1 LQNKGYKIEEQMKSL
16 LVFKY
21 FFILAVL
28 LIQPDVLFSQTEKQ
42 ELRLAGKALKR
53 IQDDNDLFR
62 CWQYMGRMYVD
73 SVAVETSGE
82 KLSVFLSPNVSMVPV
97 REAWIAS
104 LKYVIKDRIGR
115 RFRDY
120 EIHFF
125 CKEKP
130 LESSVPVFYN
140 ERLPLDSARLKDS
153 GLRTPLVTRADES
166 FYKSGLSNN
175 NIALWASHGYYFE
188 SELDRWEWQRARLF
202 GTVEDVYPFAFT
214 RNFLV
219 PMLEDAGAKVFLTRE
234 RDIQVHEVVVD
245 NDGSSEGSDL
255 IIKKGAGNWEQST
268 DNGFAMVDTLF
279 KGDNPFQA
287 GSYLQ
292 TTVSPESSA
301 RVIYVPQIPEDGEYA
316 VYVSW
321 AKVEGALDNVPY
333 RVNHSGGSTR
343 FFLNQQMGTSTWVYL
358 GTFHFN
364 KGKHETSG
372 SVILE
377 VPQQT
382 SGVVSTD
389 AVRIGGGMGNVARR
403 PENSYVKRKWSL
415 NDNATE
421 SSGIQRNDSVSYRYK
436 LSGKPRWMEAG
447 RYWMQYA
454 GMPDSI
460 VYSLNENKNDYNDDY
475 QSRGEW
481 VNYLIG
487 APDGPTK
494 APGTEGLN
502 IPLDL
507 AFAFH
512 TDAGTTPEDS
522 IIGTLGIYSTAT
534 NDGRFSDGKSRMAC
548 RDLTDIIQTQIV
560 SDIRLAFNDEWTRR
574 AMWDKQYSEAW
585 RPNVPTMLLELLSH
599 QNLADMKYG
608 LHPRFQF
615 TVARS
620 VYKGMVRFL
629 SAREGRQA
637 VIKPLAPDH
646 LWLEHLGG
654 KNVRISWKPVNDPL
668 ESSAVPSGYKVY
680 QRVEDNGF
688 DNGVFVEDTS
698 MVVEL
703 PEWETIY
710 SVKVTAL
717 NDGGESFPGEI
728 LSVSLQPSADDLVL
742 VVNGFDRVG
751 PPAFVDGENAGV
763 AWWEDEGVPWYRDMG
778 HVGKQ
783 YDYDRSSPWLDD
795 DSPGHG
801 ASYADMEG
809 KVIPGNNFDF
819 VFTHGK
825 AIRDAGYSFIS
836 VSDEVFASD
845 EFDPEPYLAVDLLYG
860 EERGIESLFHSDEKQ
875 YRVFNPGTINTLR
888 KYLLSGG
895 NVLVSG
901 AYIGS
906 DAVENQDTTVV
917 EFLKEFLHY
926 RWMTKLADNVGALK
940 LTDRASSM
948 FSSSLNYNV
957 EYDPDIYKVE
967 APDGI
972 DPVGEDAFR
981 IYRYQGNGVCAGVG
995 YSGAF
1000 KSVALGFPFETISS
1014 VEEQGELMKQILAFF
1029 TKPK

>member
-1 LQNKGYKIEEQMKSL
+1 MKSL

-42 ELRLAGKALKR
+42 EQRLAGKALKR
-53 IQDDNDLFR
+53 IQEDADLFR
-62 CWQYMGRMYVD
+62 SWQYMGRMYVD
-73 SVAVETSGE
+73 SVAVDTSGE
-82 KLSVFLSPNVSMVPV
+82 KLNVFLSPNVSMVPV

-104 LKYVIKDRIGR
+104 LKYVIKDLVGR

-120 EIHFF
+120 EIQFF
-125 CKEKP
+125 CKDKP
-130 LESSVPVFYN
+130 LESYVPVFYR
-140 ERLPLDSARLKDS
+140 EQLPLDSTRIKGS
-153 GLRTPLVTRADES
+153 GLRTPLVKKADEPR
-166 FYKSGLSNN
+166 YKRGLSNN
-175 NIALWASHGYYFE
+175 NIALWASHGSYYE
-188 SELDRWEWQRARLF
+188 LELDRWEWQRARLF
-202 GTVEDVYPFAFT
+202 GTVEDIYPFAFT

-219 PMLEDAGAKVFLTRE
+219 PMLEDAGANVFLTRE
-234 RDIQVHEVVVD
+234 RDTQEHEVIVD
-245 NDGSSEGSDL
+245 NDGSTHGSDL
-255 IIKKGAGNWEQST
+255 ITEGDGKWVQSI
-268 DNGFAMVDTLF
+268 DNGFSIADTLF
-279 KGDNPFQA
+279 KGDNPFQT

-292 TTVSPESSA
+292 SSANLESSA
-301 RVIYVPQIPEDGEYA
+301 RITYVPNIPENGEYA

-321 AKVEGALDNVPY
+321 AKVNEALDNVPY

-343 FFLNQQMGTSTWVYL
+343 FFVNQQMGYGTWVYL
-358 GTFHFN
+358 GTFHFSE
-364 KGKHETSG
+364 GRDESSG
-372 SVILE
+372 SVIIE
-377 VPQQT
+377 VPQKVSGIVT
-382 SGVVSTD
+382 SD
-389 AVRIGGGMGNVARR
+389 AVRFGGGMGNVARR
-403 PENSYVKRKWSL
+403 PEDLYVKRKRSL
-415 NDNATE
+415 NDNTPE
-421 SSGIQRNDSVSYRYK
+421 STGIQTNTSVDYSWK

-454 GMPDSI
+454 GIPDSI
-460 VYSLNENKNDYNDDY
+460 VYSLNGNKNDYNDDY

-481 VNYLIG
+481 VNYLMG
-487 APDGPTK
+487 APDGPTT
-494 APGTEGLN
+494 APEVQGLN

-512 TDAGTTPEDS
+512 TDAGTTPDDS

-534 NDGRFSDGKSRMAC
+534 NSGKFSDGKSRMAS
-548 RDLTDIIQTQIV
+548 RDLTDLVQTQIV
-560 SDIRLAFNDEWTRR
+560 SDIRLTFNDEWTRR

-608 LHPRFQF
+608 LDPRFQF
-615 TVARS
+615 SVSRS
-620 VYKGMVRFL
+620 IYKGMLRFL
-629 SAREGRQA
+629 AFREGRQA

-646 LWLEHLGG
+646 LRLEREEN
-654 KNVRISWKPVNDPL
+654 KRVRISWKPVADPL
-668 ESSAVPSGYKVY
+668 EPSAVPAGYKVY
-680 QRVEDNGF
+680 QRVGANGF

-698 MVVEL
+698 LVVEL

-710 SVKVTAL
+710 SFRVTAM
-717 NDGGESFPGEI
+717 NDGGESFPGET
-728 LSVSLQPSADDLVL
+728 LAVSLGSSSDELVL

-763 AWWEDEGVPWYRDMG
+763 AWWDDEGVPWFRDMS

-783 YDYDRSSPWLDD
+783 YDFDRSSLWLDD

-801 ASYADMEG
+801 ASFADMEG

-825 AIRDAGYSFIS
+825 AIHNAGYSFIS

-845 EFDPEPYLAVDLLYG
+845 NFDPAPYIAVDLLYG
-860 EERGIESLFHSDEKQ
+860 EERGIEPLFRSGKKDF
-875 YRVFNPGTINTLR
+875 RVFNPGTRETLR
-888 KYLLSGG
+888 KYLSSGG

-901 AYIGS
+901 AYIGT
-906 DAVENQDTTVV
+906 DPVENQDTATV

-926 RWMTKLADNVGALK
+926 RWMTNHADNVGALK
-940 LTDRASSM
+940 VTDEASLM
-948 FSSSLNYNV
+948 FSLSLNYNV

-972 DPVGEDAFR
+972 EPVGDDAFR
-981 IYRYQGNGVCAGVG
+981 IYRYQSNGVCAAVG

-1000 KSVALGFPFETISS
+1000 KSVALGFPFETIPSD
-1014 VEEQGELMKQILAFF
+1014 EERGELMKQILAFF
-1029 TKPK
+1029 KKAE